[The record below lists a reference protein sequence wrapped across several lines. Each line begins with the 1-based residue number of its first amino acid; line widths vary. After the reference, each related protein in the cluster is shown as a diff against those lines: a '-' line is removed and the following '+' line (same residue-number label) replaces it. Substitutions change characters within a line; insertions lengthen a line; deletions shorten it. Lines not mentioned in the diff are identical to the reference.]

1 MLLIVTTCT
10 IYSNNLIM
18 CAINSNIIAIA
29 IYNTY
34 FISLWTISSLFIR
47 WLVLVT
53 NIIRVFRLLDQS
65 FKTFPGSLLW
75 EKVMIPAGLSIR
87 AYIVFLVTNSDKN
100 VSATFEHSHNVHVQ
114 RIIVIN
120 HTSMNIYTS
129 NNVIYNYLAIIFN
142 NPKEERS

>member
-1 MLLIVTTCT
+1 
-10 IYSNNLIM
+10 M

-100 VSATFEHSHNVHVQ
+100 VSATFEHSHKRACTENNSNKSHF
-114 RIIVIN
+114 N
-120 HTSMNIYTS
+120 EYIY
-129 NNVIYNYLAIIFN
+129 L
-142 NPKEERS
+142 K